1 MTARTHDTVSFVSDL
16 GTLSEHVGVVKSLLR
31 DMCPRVAVVDIVHDL
46 PPFDVRA
53 ASLSLA
59 RAAAYLNTGV
69 IIVAVDPGAGG
80 SRRLV
85 AVEVADGDGIFLGP
99 DNGVLAPAVAIAGG
113 AIRAVVLDNT
123 DLHLESPGSTFAA
136 RDVLAPVAAALCNGA
151 DLDDVGTRIETDS
164 LMPGVIPIHREENGE
179 VSCEVIW
186 VDRFGN
192 CQVNISRDDLE
203 NLWGDAP
210 LRVRVTL
217 PTSGGATG
225 ATGDAA
231 VRNLAIVESFADLGQ
246 GALGLVVDSSGLL
259 CLAVERGSASAE
271 LGIGETDQVVIAP
284 AGGGI
289 SDDATTTQVASP
301 TARRR

>member
-1 MTARTHDTVSFVSDL
+1 MTARMHDTVSFVSDL

-31 DMCPRVAVVDIVHDL
+31 DLCPRAAVVDIVHDL

-53 ASLSLA
+53 ASLSVA

-123 DLHLESPGSTFAA
+123 DLHFDSPGSTFAA

-151 DLDDVGTRIETDS
+151 DLDEVGTRIETDS

-179 VSCEVIW
+179 VACEVIW

-203 NLWGDAP
+203 QLWGEAP
-210 LRVRVTL
+210 RRVRVTL
-217 PTSGGATG
+217 SGSGAAAGATG
-225 ATGDAA
+225 APV

-271 LGIGETDQVVIAP
+271 LGIGETDQVVIAQ
-284 AGGGI
+284 AVEGT
-289 SDDATTTQVASP
+289 SDGATTTQVASP

>member
-210 LRVRVTL
+210 RRVRVTL

-289 SDDATTTQVASP
+289 SDGATTTQVASP